1 MTIRRP
7 ALLIG
12 LLTSVVFAACGTA
25 SDGTDTISVA
35 TSSGPASTTSTS
47 EAGAETDT
55 DDDADTVTG
64 TVTDTAGDAPVTAS
78 RPDLD
83 AVAVE
88 LSEIGVVDRP
98 VDLAVRP
105 GDAGLY
111 IAGQSGLIWRID
123 GSTTDMGAE
132 VVVDLS
138 DLTVGEGEKGL
149 LGLAFSPGGDRAYVD
164 YTDLVGDTVIA
175 EYRISD
181 GGVVD
186 PASSRILMQIPQ
198 PYGNHNGGGLVV
210 DGDGRLLIGLG
221 DGGAAGDPER
231 RALDPNDLLGKILR
245 IDPEPDDE
253 RGLAYRIPPD
263 NPYADGVG
271 GRPEILLRGVRNP
284 WKLSIDPATGDL
296 WVADVGQDSVEEAT
310 RLSADEVAGAS
321 LGWGAFEGDQRFNE
335 DQPAEGHLPPTL
347 TYRHGDL
354 GCSISGGAVY
364 RGNAI
369 GALEGAY
376 VFGDFCSGRVV
387 AVDPVSGRSIEL
399 ARVSP
404 VSAVLPGPDGEMYVL
419 SYEGEVWRI
428 VPTDGT

>member
-7 ALLIG
+7 APLIG
-12 LLTSVVFAACGTA
+12 LLTSVVLAACGTA
-25 SDGTDTISVA
+25 STGTDTISVA

-47 EAGAETDT
+47 EAVTETDT
-55 DDDADTVTG
+55 GADADTVTDPG
-64 TVTDTAGDAPVTAS
+64 GGNPTTAS

-83 AVAVE
+83 AVAIE
-88 LSEIGVVDRP
+88 FSEIGVFDRP

-105 GDAGLY
+105 GDAALY
-111 IAGQSGLIWRID
+111 IAEQAGRIWRVN
-123 GSTTDMGAE
+123 GSTTEMVA
-132 VVVDLS
+132 DLS
-138 DLTVGEGEKGL
+138 ALTVGEGEKGL
-149 LGLAFSPGGDRAYVD
+149 LGLAFSPSGDRAYVN
-164 YTDLVGDTVIA
+164 YTDLAGDTVIA

-186 PASSRILMQIPQ
+186 PTSSRFLMQIPQ

-210 DGDGRLLIGLG
+210 DGDGHLLIGLG
-221 DGGAAGDPER
+221 DGGAAGDPAR

-253 RGLAYRIPPD
+253 TGLAYRIPPD

-271 GRPEILLRGVRNP
+271 GRPEILISGVRNP

-364 RGNAI
+364 RGRAI
-369 GALEGAY
+369 SALVGAY
-376 VFGDFCSGRVV
+376 VFGDFCSGRVM
-387 AVDPVSGRSIEL
+387 AVDPESGRSIEL

-404 VSAVLPGPDGEMYVL
+404 VSAVLPGPDGEMHVA
-419 SYEGEVWRI
+419 SYEGEVWRLI
-428 VPTDGT
+428 PADGT